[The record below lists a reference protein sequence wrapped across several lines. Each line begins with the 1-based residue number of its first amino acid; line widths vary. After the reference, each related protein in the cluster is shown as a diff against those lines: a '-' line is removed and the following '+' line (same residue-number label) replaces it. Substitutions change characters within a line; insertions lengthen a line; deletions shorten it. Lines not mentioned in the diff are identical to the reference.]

1 MIKRTFIIMLT
12 ICFIVCM
19 PYSIAA
25 DDSATDYITSK
36 TVSEN
41 KNNVKISGSI
51 PVVKNLT
58 NPMFQYKVNAAIT
71 DIYDLKTAE
80 AAERK
85 VRLLKFS
92 HDSFFENGIL
102 SVIVYSTNVVSGE
115 TVVRTVVVNTKV
127 NAFSSINGILGGNG
141 IKYAKK
147 TVENAINNDKK
158 IKYTS
163 DANVDEYTPF
173 YFRNRAI
180 VVMFNAGEITY
191 VSKGVRYFSV
201 PASNMKNAIIPSSQ
215 YYVKSSYNVK
225 MIPLRQTVESFG
237 YTVGWDAA
245 KGSIT
250 VNGNDTTSL
259 LTPGKNNYIKNKIS
273 KRLEFAPEIKN
284 GITYVPISYFEE
296 VLDMLFSVDNN
307 GNVTITKYSLQ

>member
-1 MIKRTFIIMLT
+1 
-12 ICFIVCM
+12 
-19 PYSIAA
+19 
-25 DDSATDYITSK
+25 
-36 TVSEN
+36 
-41 KNNVKISGSI
+41 
-51 PVVKNLT
+51 T

-71 DIYDLKTAE
+71 DIYDLKVAE
-80 AAERK
+80 AGERK

-102 SVIVYSTNVVSGE
+102 SVIIYSTNVVSGE
-115 TVVRTVVVNTKV
+115 TSVRTVVVNTKV

-147 TVENAINNDKK
+147 VVENTINNDSK
-158 IKYTS
+158 IKYTA
-163 DANVDEYTPF
+163 DATVDEYTPF

-180 VVMFNAGEITY
+180 VVMFDAGEITY
-191 VSKGVRYFSV
+191 ASKGVRYFSV
-201 PASNMKNAIIPSSQ
+201 PAANMKNVIIPSSQ

-225 MIPLRQTVESFG
+225 MLPLRQAAESFG
-237 YTVGWDAA
+237 YTVGWDA
-245 KGSIT
+245 GTNSIS
-250 VNGNDTTSL
+250 VSGNGINSL
-259 LTPGKNNYIKNKIS
+259 LSPGKNNYTKNKTS

-307 GNVTITKYSLQ
+307 GNVTITKYSL